1 LKHHELPMAQLLV
14 VQVLDLELVQVL
26 VLVAQEG

>member
-26 VLVAQEG
+26 VAQEG